1 MTAVHAFHPVENDD
15 PAPAPR
21 PTTAELLDRLCVQAE
36 TIRRGPDRIIA
47 ALDDATCPECG
58 WPTTASAV
66 AVSCS
71 HCLWWWE
78 L

>member
-1 MTAVHAFHPVENDD
+1 MTAVHAFHPAENDD
-15 PAPAPR
+15 PYPR
-21 PTTAELLDRLCVQAE
+21 PTTSELLDRLCIQAE
-36 TIRRGPDRIIA
+36 TTRREPDRIMQ
-47 ALDDATCPECG
+47 ALNEGTCPECG
-58 WPTTASAV
+58 WPTTASIT